1 MSNIPLVEPPSRSTR
16 LRRFFRS
23 PKGLLILVL
32 SALTVGAAVANGVA
46 TIAPGV
52 IGAVVTAMLLDAP
65 LLRRRKRKW
74 VMPDGALL
82 TGLIVAMVL
91 SAQAPWY
98 VGAFAS
104 ALGVAAKYFLR
115 SRTANIFNPAAL
127 ALLAAY
133 VVFHSGQSWWGA
145 LPDLTPALL
154 EPVTLAVLL
163 ATGLLVADRV
173 SRGPAALS
181 FLGGYYLL
189 FTANAFL
196 GDPAHVAA
204 IFRSSDLHAA
214 LFFAFFMVTDPPTS
228 PPGPRNQIIFG
239 AIVAGVS
246 YAVFFFVGAVYYL
259 LVGLLVANAWEAWR
273 RVQAKPAHSAA
284 KDHAL

>member
-1 MSNIPLVEPPSRSTR
+1 
-16 LRRFFRS
+16 
-23 PKGLLILVL
+23 LLILVL

-181 FLGGYYLL
+181 FLGAYYLL

-273 RVQAKPAHSAA
+273 RLQAKPARPAA